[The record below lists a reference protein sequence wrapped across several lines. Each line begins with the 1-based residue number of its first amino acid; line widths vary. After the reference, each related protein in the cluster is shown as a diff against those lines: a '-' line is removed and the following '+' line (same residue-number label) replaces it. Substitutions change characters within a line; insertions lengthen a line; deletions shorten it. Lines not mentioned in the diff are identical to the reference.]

1 MACLNKLEPD
11 SILPERRLRELGIE
25 LDSVTSRQ
33 AGKAAQRLAR
43 FFQPASDAAKASSQT
58 APATSLRAAP
68 PTATGSSPAHAR
80 PFIKPLPSNELPSSI
95 AGLRAWIRQG
105 RLSVHESLD
114 IQRRSF
120 EAADIRIHSVVR
132 FCQETVPV
140 NANGS
145 LAGVGLAH
153 KDNIACGEFAPGNGQ
168 AEGERPADVPAM
180 APVIRTLQASGA
192 TQMAAL
198 AMAERA
204 CGATSE
210 NHHFPDVVNP
220 LNEAWFVGGSSSG
233 SAAAVAAGF
242 CYGALGTDTA
252 GSVRIPAASC
262 GVLGLKPSRGLLS
275 GEGVLPL
282 APSLDTV
289 GLIARSAADL
299 HTLYLAAAGK
309 TPATIDQTQTP
320 ARIAN
325 ALDLS
330 TMHPHVAEVLASFLS
345 RQAPAQA
352 WQQTPLEFP
361 REAAAFGET
370 LFYYEAAR
378 HHMAGLRA
386 SAGSMNTAARQL
398 CAQGLLLPQAWYA
411 HALSER
417 PRLSKAFTDRY
428 FSNADI
434 LICPAFSIPV
444 PDRGQVSFASPDFDP
459 AVLLEMYRWM
469 MPANFL
475 DLPALVMP
483 VGADQEGRPVSVQI
497 LGRPGT
503 ESLILDFARKFE
515 VENCGRMGQPDP
527 DAPPMQTTYVY

>member
-1 MACLNKLEPD
+1 MAYLNKLGLS
-11 SILPERRLRELGIE
+11 SILLERRLHELGVA
-25 LDSVTSRQ
+25 LDPVTSSQ
-33 AGKAAQRLAR
+33 ACKTVQRLAR
-43 FFQPASDAAKASSQT
+43 AFHPAADTAKARSQAAPAISLHT
-58 APATSLRAAP
+58 APPIAATSSSAP
-68 PTATGSSPAHAR
+68 GQS
-80 PFIKPLPSNELPSSI
+80 FIKPLPSNELPSSI
-95 AGLRAWIRQG
+95 AGLRAWIQQG

-120 EAADIRIHSVVR
+120 EAADIRIHSVAR
-132 FCQETVPV
+132 FCQGTAPA
-140 NANGS
+140 NAS
-145 LAGVGLAH
+145 SPLAGIGLAH
-153 KDNIACGEFAPGNGQ
+153 KDNIACGEFAPGNGL
-168 AEGERPADVPAM
+168 AERERPANAPPA
-180 APVIRTLQASGA
+180 APVIRMLQANGA
-192 TQMAAL
+192 TQMATL
-198 AMAERA
+198 VMAERA

-210 NHHFPDVVNP
+210 NNHFPDVVNP

-309 TPATIDQTQTP
+309 APAAADQAQEP
-320 ARIAN
+320 ARVAN
-325 ALDLS
+325 ALDPS
-330 TMHPHVAEVLASFLS
+330 TMHPRVAEVLESFLS

-352 WQQTPLEFP
+352 WQKTLLEFP
-361 REAAAFGET
+361 REATAFGET
-370 LFYYEAAR
+370 LFYYEAGL
-378 HHMAGLRA
+378 HHKAALQA
-386 SAGSMNTAARQL
+386 SPGSMNTAARQL

-444 PDRGQVSFASPDFDP
+444 PDRGQVSFGSPDFDP
-459 AVLLEMYRWM
+459 AALLDMYRWM

-515 VENCGRMGQPDP
+515 VESCGRMGQPDP